1 MYWVSAAGIAP
12 IRSHSV
18 CVWIF
23 RIFCFASLFRFVC
36 QLHILVALQWHDIWM
51 HSRLYATF
59 SVSLSHFL
67 VRFSFPMC
75 SVERCFSIANRI
87 FFLHSAVFCLTIS
100 KFIEFF
106 SVIIVAVVV
115 VRSNQFFAPQ
125 FAKHNDRSWIWCV
138 MRFPSH
144 ILLYTNRRQQQ
155 TKNWIVFSLSSFL
168 YVNSSTQCCQN
179 QPIYPLNVELFS
191 IGCMLLLLFRSI

>member
-1 MYWVSAAGIAP
+1 
-12 IRSHSV
+12 
-18 CVWIF
+18 
-23 RIFCFASLFRFVC
+23 
-36 QLHILVALQWHDIWM
+36 M

-87 FFLHSAVFCLTIS
+87 FFSPFGRFLPDNFEVYRIFFCHYCCCCCCP
-100 KFIEFF
+100 IEP
-106 SVIIVAVVV
+106 I
-115 VRSNQFFAPQ
+115 FFAPQ